1 MLLIWQKSISR
12 TMGFCRIILDAI
24 RKFVFALFTQNFGH
38 NRRFQ
43 ANDYNLEVTNNRMKS
58 PQMTEYKYAK

>member
-1 MLLIWQKSISR
+1 MTKKETLKW
-12 TMGFCRIILDAI
+12 
-24 RKFVFALFTQNFGH
+24 GH

-43 ANDYNLEVTNNRMKS
+43 ATDYNLEVTNNRMKS